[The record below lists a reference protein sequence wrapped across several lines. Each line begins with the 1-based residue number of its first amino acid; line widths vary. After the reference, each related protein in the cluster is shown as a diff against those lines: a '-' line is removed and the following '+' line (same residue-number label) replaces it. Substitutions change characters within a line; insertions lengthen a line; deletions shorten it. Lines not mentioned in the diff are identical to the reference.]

1 MNVRR
6 SVFRSPYLSLVT
18 ALVLAMPNIASAQDD
33 APKALPFALG
43 AGIMG
48 FLIVISIAGYIY
60 QALALQTI
68 AQKTG
73 TENGWF
79 AWIPI
84 LNLILMLNIAR
95 RPIWWIVLVFVPL
108 VDLVIIVIVLMGI
121 AEARNK
127 PSWWGI
133 LWIVPPISIIVPG
146 YLAWAD

>member
-84 LNLILMLNIAR
+84 LNLIREGECNEPNA
-95 RPIWWIVLVFVPL
+95 
-108 VDLVIIVIVLMGI
+108 DQQQ
-121 AEARNK
+121 
-127 PSWWGI
+127 
-133 LWIVPPISIIVPG
+133 
-146 YLAWAD
+146 LAACGCTCGSLRGLCS